1 MENKAKK
8 NTKEVLL
15 YLLFGVLTTA
25 VSWIVRFGILW
36 PGKALFDIKDNIS
49 LPFDQIV
56 ALLRG
61 EITLAMIDQKILIYT
76 LLFTVA
82 SVISW
87 VCAVLFAFFTN
98 RAFVFK
104 DADKKAN
111 VWKQMAEFFGGRLA
125 TFVLFEWLL
134 NLGIVMLLGAIL
146 PETMEFLTVDL
157 SAYRGAA
164 IEVVAT
170 GVASV
175 ANIVANYL
183 IGKFLVFKKAKKQPE
198 EQTE

>member
-15 YLLFGVLTTA
+15 YLVFGVLTTA

-36 PGKALFDIKDNIS
+36 PGKALLGIENELS
-49 LPFDQIV
+49 V
-56 ALLRG
+56 
-61 EITLAMIDQKILIYT
+61 EYT
-76 LLFTVA
+76 VLFTVA

-104 DADKKAN
+104 DADQKAN
-111 VWKQMAEFFGGRLA
+111 MWVQMAEFFGGRIA
-125 TFVLFEWLL
+125 TFVLFEYLL
-134 NLGIVMLLGAIL
+134 NLGVVMLLSAVL
-146 PETMEFLTVDL
+146 PEQMEILTVDI
-157 SAYRGAA
+157 SQYRGAG
-164 IEVVAT
+164 IEVVAM

-183 IGKFLVFKKAKKQPE
+183 IGKFLVFKKAKNAPE
-198 EQTE
+198 EKAE

>member
-1 MENKAKK
+1 MENNAKK
-8 NTKEVLL
+8 MTKEAVL
-15 YLLFGVLTTA
+15 YLVFGVLTTA

-61 EITLAMIDQKILIYT
+61 ELTLAMIDQKILIYT

-87 VCAVLFAFFTN
+87 ICAVLFAFFTN

-104 DADKKAN
+104 DAGKKHN
-111 VWKQMAEFFGGRLA
+111 IWVQMVQFFGGRLA

-134 NLGIVMLLGAIL
+134 NLGIVFLLGAML
-146 PETMEFLTVDL
+146 PAQIEILTVDISQYR
-157 SAYRGAA
+157 SAGIELFAMGAA
-164 IEVVAT
+164 SA
-170 GVASV
+170 
-175 ANIVANYL
+175 ANIVSNYL
-183 IGKFLVFKKAKKQPE
+183 IGKFLVFKKAK
-198 EQTE
+198 QTENV

>member
-1 MENKAKK
+1 MENNAKK
-8 NTKEVLL
+8 TTREAVM
-15 YLLFGVLTTA
+15 YLVFGVLTTA
-25 VSWIVRFGILW
+25 VSWIMRFSILW

-111 VWKQMAEFFGGRLA
+111 ILKQMAEFFGGRIL
-125 TFVLFEWLL
+125 TFVLFEYLL
-134 NLGIVMLLGAIL
+134 NLGVVLALGAIL
-146 PETMEFLTVDL
+146 PEQIEILTVDI
-157 SAYRGAA
+157 SQYRGAG
-164 IEVVAT
+164 IELVAM
-170 GVASV
+170 GIASV
-175 ANIVANYL
+175 CNIVANYI
-183 IGKFLVFKKAKKQPE
+183 IGKFLVFKKAKKGNE
-198 EQTE
+198 

>member
-1 MENKAKK
+1 MENNAKK
-8 NTKEVLL
+8 TTKEAVM
-15 YLLFGVLTTA
+15 YLVFGVLTTL
-25 VSWIVRFGILW
+25 VSWVVRFGILW
-36 PGKALFDIKDNIS
+36 PGKALFDIKDEIS

-56 ALLRG
+56 SLVRG
-61 EITLAMIDQKILIYT
+61 DLTLAMIDQKILIYT
-76 LLFTVA
+76 VLFTVA

-111 VWKQMAEFFGGRLA
+111 IWRQMVEFFGGRLA

-134 NLGIVMLLGAIL
+134 NLGVVWVLGAIL
-146 PETMEFLTVDL
+146 PAQIEVLTVDL
-157 SAYRGAA
+157 SQYRGAG
-164 IEVVAT
+164 IEVFAM

-175 ANIVANYL
+175 ANIVANYV
-183 IGKFLVFKKAKKQPE
+183 IGKFLVFKKAKK
-198 EQTE
+198 TENE

>member
-1 MENKAKK
+1 M
-8 NTKEVLL
+8 
-15 YLLFGVLTTA
+15 YLVFGVLTTL
-25 VSWIVRFGILW
+25 VSWVVRFGILW
-36 PGKALFDIKDNIS
+36 PGKALFDIKDEIS

-56 ALLRG
+56 SLVHGDL
-61 EITLAMIDQKILIYT
+61 TLAMIDQKILIYT
-76 LLFTVA
+76 VLFTVA

-111 VWKQMAEFFGGRLA
+111 IWRQMAEFFGGRLA

-134 NLGIVMLLGAIL
+134 NLGVVLALGAIL
-146 PETMEFLTVDL
+146 PEHMEFLTVDL
-157 SAYRGAA
+157 TPYRGAG
-164 IEVVAT
+164 IEIVAM

-175 ANIVANYL
+175 CNIVANYI
-183 IGKFLVFKKAKKQPE
+183 IGKFLVFKKAKKE
-198 EQTE
+198 NE

>member
-1 MENKAKK
+1 MDINAKK
-8 NTKEVLL
+8 TTKEAIL
-15 YLLFGVLTTA
+15 YLVFGVLTTA

-87 VCAVLFAFFTN
+87 ICAVLFAFFTN

-111 VWKQMAEFFGGRLA
+111 IWVQMAEFFGGRLL
-125 TFVLFEWLL
+125 TFVLFEYLL
-134 NLGIVMLLGAIL
+134 NFGVVMLLGAIL
-146 PETMEFLTVDL
+146 PEQMEFLTMDI
-157 SAYRGAA
+157 SAYRSASF
-164 IEVVAT
+164 EVVAT

-175 ANIVANYL
+175 ANIVANYI
-183 IGKFLVFKKAKKQPE
+183 IGKFLVFRKGK
-198 EQTE
+198 EQKDQ

>member
-1 MENKAKK
+1 MENNAKK
-8 NTKEVLL
+8 TTKEAVM
-15 YLLFGVLTTA
+15 YLVFGVLTTL
-25 VSWIVRFGILW
+25 VSWVVRFGILW
-36 PGKALFDIKDNIS
+36 PGKALFDIKDEIS

-56 ALLRG
+56 SLVRG
-61 EITLAMIDQKILIYT
+61 DLTLAMIDQKILIYT
-76 LLFTVA
+76 VLFTVA

-111 VWKQMAEFFGGRLA
+111 IWRQMVEFFGGRLA

-134 NLGIVMLLGAIL
+134 NLGVVWVLGAIL
-146 PETMEFLTVDL
+146 PAQIEVLTVDL
-157 SAYRGAA
+157 SQYRGAG
-164 IEVVAT
+164 IEIFAM

-175 ANIVANYL
+175 ANIVANYV
-183 IGKFLVFKKAKKQPE
+183 IGKFLVFKKAKK
-198 EQTE
+198 TENE

>member
-36 PGKALFDIKDNIS
+36 PGKAIF
-49 LPFDQIV
+49 
-56 ALLRG
+56 
-61 EITLAMIDQKILIYT
+61 EIQDELSVSYT
-76 LLFTVA
+76 VLFTVA

-87 VCAVLFAFFTN
+87 ICAVLFAFFTN

-111 VWKQMAEFFGGRLA
+111 IWVQMAEFFGGRLL

-134 NLGIVMLLGAIL
+134 NLGVVWLLSAIL
-146 PETMEFLTVDL
+146 PENPEILTVDVT
-157 SAYRGAA
+157 AYRGPA
-164 IEVVAT
+164 IEVVAM

-183 IGKFLVFKKAKKQPE
+183 IGKFLVFKKAKNAVE
-198 EQTE
+198 EQSE